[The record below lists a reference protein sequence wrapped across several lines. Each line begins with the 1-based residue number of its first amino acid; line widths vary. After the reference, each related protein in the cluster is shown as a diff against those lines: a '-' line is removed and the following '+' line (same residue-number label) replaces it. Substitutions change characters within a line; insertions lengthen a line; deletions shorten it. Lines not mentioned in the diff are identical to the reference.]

1 MPKTTIPSENPG
13 QTNFSRIKVG
23 ATFQAGGET
32 YKKTSELTFED
43 VNRLEQYISPLF
55 DRTINAVAK
64 PQQSI
69 DTSAKIVKEQPI
81 EVEAAPKPKKPR
93 KSKAK
98 TEAAKVE

>member
-13 QTNFSRIKVG
+13 QTNFSKIKVG

-43 VNRLEQYISPLF
+43 VNRIEQYISPLF
-55 DRTINAVAK
+55 DRSINAAPK
-64 PQQSI
+64 PQQTI

-81 EVEAAPKPKKPR
+81 EVEAAPKSKKAR
-93 KSKAK
+93 GKK
-98 TEAAKVE
+98 AKVE